1 MTTRTPTLAD
11 ALTRAAELAAGGVL
25 VSRVARVDSYD
36 RTDQTI
42 TATPIVADLVDLED
56 GGREALEL
64 PTISGIPVVWPAG
77 GGVSITWDLAPG
89 DLVLLLGRDRSHDE
103 VDAGRTSPP
112 VVPSSSRRFSWS
124 DVVALP
130 GYRSPADPLPAGAVS
145 GSAVVVTLPAGAELR
160 VGGAAAAQPLALGS
174 VVDSIVSA
182 IVTSYNAHTHTVIG
196 AATGT
201 PVAPIAAQPSTE
213 SARLLSDG

>member
-11 ALTRAAELAAGGVL
+11 ALTRAAELASGGVL

-77 GGVSITWDLAPG
+77 GGVSITWDLTPG

-130 GYRSPADPLPAGAVS
+130 GYRSPADPLPSSAVAASTVVVRLPLGASVKVGS
-145 GSAVVVTLPAGAELR
+145 GSAAEA
-160 VGGAAAAQPLALGS
+160 VGLADL
-174 VVDSIVSA
+174 VDARITA
-182 IVTSYNAHTHTVIG
+182 IVNAFNSHTHTSPAG
-196 AATGT
+196 PTGV
-201 PVAPIAAQPSTE
+201 PVALIPAQATTAST
-213 SARLLSDG
+213 RLYTDG

>member
-42 TATPIVADLVDLED
+42 TATPIVADLTDLED

-64 PTISGIPVVWPAG
+64 PTISGIPVIWPAG
-77 GGVSITWDLAPG
+77 GGVSITWELKPG

-103 VDAGRTSPP
+103 VDAGRVAPP

-130 GYRSPADPLPAGAVS
+130 GYRSPADPLPSSAVAAT
-145 GSAVVVTLPAGAELR
+145 AVVVTLPLGATIKIGSSSASEAI
-160 VGGAAAAQPLALGS
+160 GLADLI
-174 VVDSIVSA
+174 DARISA
-182 IVTSYNAHTHTVIG
+182 IVNAFNLHTHPSPAG
-196 AATGT
+196 ATGV
-201 PVAPIAAQPSTE
+201 PVSLIPAQATTAST
-213 SARLLSDG
+213 RLYSDG

>member
-11 ALTRAAELAAGGVL
+11 ALTRAAELASGGVL

-77 GGVSITWDLAPG
+77 GGVSITWDLTPG

-103 VDAGRTSPP
+103 VDAGRVAPP

-130 GYRSPADPLPAGAVS
+130 GYRSPADPLPGSAVAAT
-145 GSAVVVTLPAGAELR
+145 AVVVTLPLGASVR
-160 VGGAAAAQPLALGS
+160 VGSSSASEALGLAS
-174 VVDSIVSA
+174 AIDQAIDNIVS
-182 IVTSYNAHTHTVIG
+182 VFDTHTHPAPGG
-196 AATGT
+196 ATSA
-201 PVAPIAAQPSTE
+201 PSTPIGPQATTA
-213 SARLLSDG
+213 STRLYSDG

>member
-11 ALTRAAELAAGGVL
+11 ALTRAAELASGGVL

-77 GGVSITWDLAPG
+77 GGVSITWDLTPG

-130 GYRSPADPLPAGAVS
+130 GYRAPADPLPSSAVAASHVVVSLPLGASIRIGS
-145 GSAVVVTLPAGAELR
+145 GSAAEAVGLADLIDDRISKIVSDFNTHTHPAP
-160 VGGAAAAQPLALGS
+160 GGATSAPTVGIPAQ
-174 VVDSIVSA
+174 
-182 IVTSYNAHTHTVIG
+182 
-196 AATGT
+196 ATT
-201 PVAPIAAQPSTE
+201 AST
-213 SARLLSDG
+213 RLYTDG